1 MDKLMEMMAQI
12 AYFGQ
17 LEPWAWHLYGII
29 MLTMAFG
36 LALNLRKPEKSE

>member
-1 MDKLMEMMAQI
+1 MEMMAQLGS
-12 AYFGQ
+12 FGQ

>member
-1 MDKLMEMMAQI
+1 MEMMAQL

-17 LEPWAWHLYGII
+17 LEPWACHLYGII

-36 LALNLRKPEKSE
+36 LALNLKKPENSE